1 LERLARG
8 PGCRRYPG
16 RRGCREAQ
24 ALNELPP
31 VHFSLFEILEQFCDD
46 TFHCLFSY
54 SEFRRDS
61 IGLPA
66 LCHYTICE
74 GSVGRDV
81 VLCLVRVIRAPRRTS
96 QTTGMSASPPKA
108 DIERRDWHVR
118 FVPIATER
126 SAAKNYSSARPNS
139 RDFAERDLW
148 NIDSGS
154 ASVHLDVEGADHL
167 APLLDF
173 VSDELCEVAGRARQ
187 RLAEVSQTDLHLGVG
202 EGRVDLL
209 V

>member
-1 LERLARG
+1 
-8 PGCRRYPG
+8 
-16 RRGCREAQ
+16 
-24 ALNELPP
+24 
-31 VHFSLFEILEQFCDD
+31 
-46 TFHCLFSY
+46 
-54 SEFRRDS
+54 
-61 IGLPA
+61 
-66 LCHYTICE
+66 
-74 GSVGRDV
+74 
-81 VLCLVRVIRAPRRTS
+81 
-96 QTTGMSASPPKA
+96 MSASPPKA

-126 SAAKNYSSARPNS
+126 SAAKNYSSARPNA

-209 V
+209 VELLDDLGWRVPGNADAIPRCRLVARHEFSHSGDIR